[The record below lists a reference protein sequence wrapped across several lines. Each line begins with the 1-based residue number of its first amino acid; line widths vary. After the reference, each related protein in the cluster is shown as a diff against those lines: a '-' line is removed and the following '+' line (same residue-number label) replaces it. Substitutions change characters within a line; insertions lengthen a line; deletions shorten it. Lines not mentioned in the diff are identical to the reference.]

1 MEKAA
6 DLLLDTSA
14 IIESFRGN
22 PKAREQLIEA
32 PILYLPAIVVGELHR
47 GLYKSK
53 RAEQGRAKIARLQS
67 ISTSVVVDWKTGELY
82 AQIDA
87 ELAGKGTPIPDN
99 DVWIAALAKQ
109 HGLRLFT
116 KDKHFER
123 IDGLDLLML

>member
-1 MEKAA
+1 MEKAT

-47 GLYKSK
+47 GLYNSK

-87 ELAGKGTPIPDN
+87 ELAGKGTLIPDN

-123 IDGLDLLML
+123 IGGLDLLML